1 MHNWPRISRGG
12 KARKYWNN
20 HSPLLCCCRSL
31 LFCLTLLVPA
41 DAILSLL
48 LLSWWTTWCYGLWR
62 RKCVNNAGSFSLQL
76 ARPCTTVSSTKHK
89 SWPDMVRARALNSCL
104 LHSKRGRNALTSLT
118 QASLHTFDIFSL
130 FSAAALQLWCELQI
144 DVQGSILMISV
155 KKEGLYII
163 FPRLTIEENLPFSDA
178 KSRKVEG
185 GFAPGRGE
193 EKENG
198 FCIQN

>member
-1 MHNWPRISRGG
+1 M
-12 KARKYWNN
+12 
-20 HSPLLCCCRSL
+20 
-31 LFCLTLLVPA
+31 PA

-62 RKCVNNAGSFSLQL
+62 RKCVNNAGSFSLPCKTLHYSVQHKAQILTWYGRSASFKLL
-76 ARPCTTVSSTKHK
+76 ASLKKRQKC
-89 SWPDMVRARALNSCL
+89 LNQD
-104 LHSKRGRNALTSLT
+104 SLT

-130 FSAAALQLWCELQI
+130 FSAALQLWCELQI

-155 KKEGLYII
+155 KKEGLYIT

-185 GFAPGRGE
+185 GFAPGRE